1 MMVMQ
6 KLFFLL
12 VVLSCTH
19 KQAHIVHINTHTKNK
34 RQKKTKTHGHLD
46 KSDEHNTCT
55 RKNHI
60 HLNRENNDGDIK
72 MFFIPHFVLEHT

>member
-6 KLFFLL
+6 KLFFL

-19 KQAHIVHINTHTKNK
+19 KQAHIVHINTHQ
-34 RQKKTKTHGHLD
+34 RKKTKKKKHMDIKTKVMNTTH
-46 KSDEHNTCT
+46 T

-60 HLNRENNDGDIK
+60 HLNRENNDGDIR
-72 MFFIPHFVLEHT
+72 MFFIPHFVPKHT